1 MKQIILDLLD
11 YSRASKSL
19 EGKEDVDLNE
29 ILSEFKQLRRKIISE
44 NQLKSNDSIMYTYK
58 VAIMQT
64 LHCLLDNALYGSRYI
79 PKIEINAV
87 EKKKEWEFS
96 IEDNGIG
103 IDSQFFDKIFV
114 IFKDYTTM
122 IRTGIGLPLL
132 KNM

>member
-44 NQLKSNDSIMYTYK
+44 KSASINSNKLPILYTYK

-64 LHCLLDNALYGSRYI
+64 LHCLLDNALKYTEAGTL
-79 PKIEINAV
+79 PK
-87 EKKKEWEFS
+87 
-96 IEDNGIG
+96 
-103 IDSQFFDKIFV
+103 
-114 IFKDYTTM
+114 
-122 IRTGIGLPLL
+122 
-132 KNM
+132 